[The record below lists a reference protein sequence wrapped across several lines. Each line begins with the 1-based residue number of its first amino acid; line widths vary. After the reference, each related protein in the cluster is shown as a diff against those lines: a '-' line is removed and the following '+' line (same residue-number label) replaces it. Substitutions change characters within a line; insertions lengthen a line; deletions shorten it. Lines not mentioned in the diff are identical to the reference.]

1 MNITS
6 RFVLLGI
13 ASLAAA
19 VSLPA
24 GAQVYVGSP
33 GAKLLDSV
41 LGGPRWAPVSTL
53 DVAGVTLGM
62 TPDEARAA
70 LRKSGFAPNA
80 KDPQQDGWSA
90 IVSQRAAE
98 RIGGNVDRSKVPMF
112 TKVKGTQGET
122 VEVWYAATREG
133 PRASSIKYR
142 MPTVRMERAA
152 FLKGVADKYGNPTF
166 QEGARGLW
174 CTKPEK
180 VCASYASQQLP
191 TLVIESSHA
200 FHEVDLTTGQRYR
213 DEQKALTAA
222 AVEASAPKD
231 AKASF

>member
-1 MNITS
+1 MNIIS

-13 ASLAAA
+13 ASFAAA
-19 VSLPA
+19 ASLPA

-62 TPDEARAA
+62 TPDDTRAA
-70 LRKSGFAPNA
+70 LRKAGFTPNVE
-80 KDPQQDGWSA
+80 DPQQDGWSA
-90 IVSQRAAE
+90 VVSQRAAE
-98 RIGGNVDRSKVPMF
+98 RIGGKVDRSKVPMF
-112 TKVKGTQGET
+112 TRAKGTQGET

-142 MPTVRMERAA
+142 MPTARMEKAA
-152 FLKGVADKYGNPTF
+152 FLKGVAEKYGKPTF
-166 QEGARGLW
+166 QEGAKGLW

-180 VCASYASQQLP
+180 VCASYANRQLP
-191 TLVIESSHA
+191 SLTVESGHA
-200 FHEVDLTTGQRYR
+200 FHEVDLTMGQRYR

-222 AVEASAPKD
+222 AVEAAAPKD
-231 AKASF
+231 ARASF